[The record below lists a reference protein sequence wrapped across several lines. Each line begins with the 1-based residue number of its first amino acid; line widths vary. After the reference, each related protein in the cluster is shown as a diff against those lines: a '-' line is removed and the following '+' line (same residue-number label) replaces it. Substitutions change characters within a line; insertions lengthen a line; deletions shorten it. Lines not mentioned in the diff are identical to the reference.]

1 MKKLLK
7 IFLGIGVIFLF
18 VACEDL
24 NTLCIN
30 DGNDTNETTD
40 NNGTITLPDDN
51 ATDDNVTDNDIT
63 NGDRDKD
70 KVSYTIHKNIKASIF
85 YIGENNSTTSAW
97 DSDWVASYGGED
109 TPDSRDDYN
118 PASFTPNEN
127 PFYVALPYN
136 DLDDDGGLRKS
147 ESSSIIPWATS
158 NDSIDSSIC
167 KNRWIKIIANR
178 KSAYA
183 QWEDVKPNSNDSDY
197 VFGSQKPSDDTNAG
211 IFVSPA
217 VRDYLNIDNNS
228 SVEWQ
233 FVDYSSVVSGPWKD
247 IETK

>member
-1 MKKLLK
+1 MKKILK
-7 IFLGIGVIFLF
+7 IFFGTGVVVLF
-18 VACEDL
+18 VACEDV

-30 DGNDTNETTD
+30 DGEDTNETID
-40 NNGTITLPDDN
+40 NNDTVTVPDDN
-51 ATDDNVTDNDIT
+51 STDENVTYNSRDND
-63 NGDRDKD
+63 R
-70 KVSYTIHKNIKASIF
+70 VSYALHENIKASIF
-85 YIGENNSTTSAW
+85 YVGEADSTTSAW

-109 TPDSRDDYN
+109 TPYSRDNYN

-136 DLDDDGGLRKS
+136 DLDDDGGLRKP

-167 KNRWIKIIANR
+167 KNRWVKITANR

-197 VFGSQKPSDDTNAG
+197 VFGSQSPSDSSNAG

-217 VRDYLNIDNNS
+217 VRDYLNVDEDS

-233 FVDYSSVVSGPWKD
+233 FVDYSSVAFGPWKD